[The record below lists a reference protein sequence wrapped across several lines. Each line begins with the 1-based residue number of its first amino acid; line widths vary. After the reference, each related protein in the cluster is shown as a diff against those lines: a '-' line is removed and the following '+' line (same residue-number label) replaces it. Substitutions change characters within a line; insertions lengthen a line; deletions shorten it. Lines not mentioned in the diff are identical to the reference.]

1 MLAVVCPIEGA
12 VPKRYGQLI
21 DTVLQNA
28 KKVSDDKKDTEAAV
42 ILRDEKDFLYW
53 CETQKKPGSCIVFAV
68 HLDRSGINLRLYAIL
83 KEMDYHT
90 DCLLGCTGA
99 ILVDGENE
107 LYTKNMAKKSHFH

>member
-12 VPKRYGQLI
+12 VPERYGQLI

-53 CETQKKPGSCIVFAV
+53 CETQKSRAAALYLRCILTVRGLICGF
-68 HLDRSGINLRLYAIL
+68 
-83 KEMDYHT
+83 MP
-90 DCLLGCTGA
+90 
-99 ILVDGENE
+99 
-107 LYTKNMAKKSHFH
+107 F

>member
-12 VPKRYGQLI
+12 VPERYGQLI

-68 HLDRSGINLRLYAIL
+68 HLDRSGINLRLMPL
-83 KEMDYHT
+83 KEMDYIRT
-90 DCLLGCTGA
+90 VFWAVQGQFWLTGKMNC
-99 ILVDGENE
+99 IQK
-107 LYTKNMAKKSHFH
+107 TWQKKSHFH

>member
-12 VPKRYGQLI
+12 VPERYGQLI

-28 KKVSDDKKDTEAAV
+28 KKVSGDKKDTEAAV

-68 HLDRSGINLRLYAIL
+68 HLDRSGINLRLYVFWAVQGQFWL
-83 KEMDYHT
+83 
-90 DCLLGCTGA
+90 TGKMNC
-99 ILVDGENE
+99 IQK
-107 LYTKNMAKKSHFH
+107 TWQKKSHFH

>member
-12 VPKRYGQLI
+12 VPERYGQLI

-28 KKVSDDKKDTEAAV
+28 KKVSGDKKDTEAAV

-68 HLDRSGINLRLYAIL
+68 HLDRSGINLRLYAIF
-83 KEMDYHT
+83 
-90 DCLLGCTGA
+90 A
-99 ILVDGENE
+99 ASSRIAS
-107 LYTKNMAKKSHFH
+107 MAAFGSAWRNR